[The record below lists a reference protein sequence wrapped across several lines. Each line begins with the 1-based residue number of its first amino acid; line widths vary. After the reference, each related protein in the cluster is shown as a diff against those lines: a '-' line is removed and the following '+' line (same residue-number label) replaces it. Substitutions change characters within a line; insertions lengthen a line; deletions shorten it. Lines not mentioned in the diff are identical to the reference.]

1 MKKIIF
7 GLLTLILLSIAQ
19 INPVG
24 ASVNDFTI
32 KDFQADYYLAKD
44 DKGYSTLKTIE
55 SITATFPEINQN
67 HGIERV
73 IPLQYDGHDVNL
85 ELQSV
90 TDING
95 VAVKYSTSETNNNL
109 VIRIGDAGSFV
120 HGDKQYII
128 TYSQK
133 NITKSF
139 SDTADDEFY
148 WDVNGTGWSQPFTSV
163 TARLHLDSSVAGL
176 LNDKQS
182 CYYGAEGANNKCQI
196 IKSDDGLIAMA
207 TNLKAGENMTIAV
220 GFKQN
225 SFQIYQMSMHEL
237 ISRNIVLIEAVFV
250 ILLLTAVLII
260 KITKD
265 KSAPGRGTIVAEYL
279 PPKNIDVPMASVI
292 YISPITWVSA
302 TYIDLAVRHKIR
314 IIKND
319 DSGFFKK
326 VFTLELLSVDGLTA
340 TEKAVVVA
348 LFGADCQVGKK
359 YEIKSNKQDYK
370 LSSALTKIYKGVQ
383 NQAKTNGYYLVN
395 KKPHLMMLLLS
406 VFILVQSIILGF
418 IFNYN
423 DSNIIVF
430 IIGLFGTSIAL
441 IIKSFQ
447 KPLSPI
453 GRELSDY
460 LKGLKLYIK
469 IAEEDRIK
477 FLQSPS
483 GAAQAAV
490 DVKDTGAVLRLYERV
505 LPYAVLFG
513 IESEWTKVLGKYYDQ
528 QNTNPD
534 WYVSNS
540 MFNSAMFASAIS
552 SFSSS
557 AASATYTSSSS
568 GGSSG
573 GGFSGGG
580 GGGGGGGGW

>member
-7 GLLTLILLSIAQ
+7 GLLTLLILSAVQ

-32 KDFQADYYLAKD
+32 KDFQADYYLNKD
-44 DKGYSTLKTIE
+44 SKGYSTLKTVE
-55 SITATFPEINQN
+55 LITATFPDSNQN

-85 ELQSV
+85 ELQSIKD
-90 TDING
+90 TNG
-95 VAVKYSTSETNNNL
+95 ADVKYSTSKSNNNL
-109 VIRIGDAGSFV
+109 VVRIGDAGSFV
-120 HGDKQYII
+120 HGDKQYVVS
-128 TYSQK
+128 YNQK
-133 NITKSF
+133 NVTKTF
-139 SDTADDEFY
+139 SNTADDEFY

-163 TARLHLDSSVAGL
+163 TARLHLNADVAGL

-196 IKSDDGLIAMA
+196 IKSDDGLIATA

-225 SFQIYQMSMHEL
+225 SFQAYRMSLSEF
-237 ISRNIVLIEAVFV
+237 IARNIIWIEAVFV
-250 ILLLTAVLII
+250 MLLIVAVLII

-279 PPKNIDVPMASVI
+279 PPKGIDVAMASVI
-292 YISPITWVSA
+292 GGNSLTWVSA

-314 IIKND
+314 IIKNE
-319 DSGFFKK
+319 DSGLFKK
-326 VFTLELLSVDGLTA
+326 IFTLELLSVDGLTA
-340 TEKAVVVA
+340 TEKDVVAA

-383 NQAKTNGYYLVN
+383 NQAKANGYYLVN
-395 KKPHLMMLLLS
+395 KKPHSIMLLLS
-406 VFILVQSIILGF
+406 AFILVQSIILGF
-418 IFNYN
+418 VFNYN

-430 IIGLFGTSIAL
+430 MIGLFGTSIAL
-441 IIKSFQ
+441 IIKSAQ
-447 KPLSPI
+447 KPLSST
-453 GRELSDY
+453 GREISDY

-490 DVKDTGAVLRLYERV
+490 DVNDTGAVLRLYERV

-513 IESEWTKVLGKYYDQ
+513 IESEWTKVLGKYYEQ

-534 WYVSNS
+534 WYVGDSI
-540 MFNSAMFASAIS
+540 FNSVMFASAIS